1 MREKRLRWSRGK
13 RGKEIWGCR
22 EDLEEG
28 ERGKMARNRGHKTRK
43 QKLMS
48 RTSERRKEKGTG
60 HREEKG
66 EQKGTHKDR
75 REQKKRSVN
84 AKEGRK

>member
-1 MREKRLRWSRGK
+1 MGRKFG
-13 RGKEIWGCR
+13 GGGGR

-28 ERGKMARNRGHKTRK
+28 ERGKIARNRGHKTRK

-60 HREEKG
+60 QREEKG
-66 EQKGTHKDR
+66 EQKGRHKDR

-84 AKEGRK
+84 GKEGRK

>member
-48 RTSERRKEKGTG
+48 RTSERRKEKGIG

-66 EQKGTHKDR
+66 QTKGRHKDR
-75 REQKKRSVN
+75 REQKNRSVN
-84 AKEGRK
+84 AKERRK

>member
-13 RGKEIWGCR
+13 CGKEIWECR

-48 RTSERRKEKGTG
+48 RTSERRKEKGIG

-66 EQKGTHKDR
+66 EQKGRHKDR

>member
-48 RTSERRKEKGTG
+48 RTSERRKEKGKKG
-60 HREEKG
+60 REEKG
-66 EQKGTHKDR
+66 RTER
-75 REQKKRSVN
+75 
-84 AKEGRK
+84 

>member
-48 RTSERRKEKGTG
+48 RTSERRKEKGIG
-60 HREEKG
+60 H
-66 EQKGTHKDR
+66 
-75 REQKKRSVN
+75 
-84 AKEGRK
+84 GRKRANRKVDTRTEESKKTEV

>member
-28 ERGKMARNRGHKTRK
+28 ERGKMARNRGHKT
-43 QKLMS
+43 
-48 RTSERRKEKGTG
+48 
-60 HREEKG
+60 
-66 EQKGTHKDR
+66 
-75 REQKKRSVN
+75 
-84 AKEGRK
+84 

>member
-66 EQKGTHKDR
+66 EQKGRHKDR